1 MKRKDA
7 LKIINAVFSQIDG
20 PQDGFSTVRD
30 KLHALELASERQH
43 RRSFR
48 GRFDFGLTVAQA
60 AKLFTIKHIAEGLEK
75 PDRWTVDDIN
85 AIRLEAL
92 KAQAWAKYHRDAFL
106 AGFEAAGVTVAEV
119 LALDYA
125 DLMQTA

>member
-1 MKRKDA
+1 MTRKDS

-30 KLHALELASERQH
+30 RLYTLELASERQH
-43 RRSFR
+43 RR
-48 GRFDFGLTVAQA
+48 GRYGGCGLTIPQA
-60 AKLFTIKHIAEGLEK
+60 AKLFTIQHIAEGLEK
-75 PDRWTVDDIN
+75 PDRWTIDDIN

-92 KAQAWAKYHRDAFL
+92 KAQAWAKYHRDAFM
-106 AGFEAAGVTVAEV
+106 AAFEAAGFTVSEV

-125 DLMQTA
+125 DLMGGN

>member
-7 LKIINAVFSQIDG
+7 LKIIEAVFSQIDG

-30 KLHALELASERQH
+30 HLYRLELASERKH
-43 RRSFR
+43 RL
-48 GRFDFGLTVAQA
+48 GRYSGWGLTVPQA

-75 PDRWTVDDIN
+75 PDRWTIDDIN

-92 KAQAWAKYHRDAFL
+92 KAQAYAKYHRDAFL
-106 AGFEAAGVTVAEV
+106 AGFGAAGVTVAEV

-125 DLMQTA
+125 DLVAVS